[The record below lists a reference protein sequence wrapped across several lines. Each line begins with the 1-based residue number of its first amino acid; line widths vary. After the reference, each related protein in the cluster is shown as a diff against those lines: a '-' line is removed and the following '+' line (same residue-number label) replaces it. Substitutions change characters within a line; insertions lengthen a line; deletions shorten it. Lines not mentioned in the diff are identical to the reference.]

1 MVWLIG
7 VVLFAWTSLY
17 TNILLASEDS
27 ASPFDPASP
36 VTWVS
41 FGVAGVVTLAF
52 AREWV
57 VTGSALRRAEERAAV
72 CEKAL
77 REGSPALAEAN
88 VVQGRMLAYLA
99 EEGRTARREGQS

>member
-1 MVWLIG
+1 MLRVLSGAVIG
-7 VVLFAWTSLY
+7 WVVALPGRLFA
-17 TNILLASEDS
+17 SET

-57 VTGSALRRAEERAAV
+57 VPGSALKRAEGRAELSESAV
-72 CEKAL
+72 RDAA
-77 REGSPALAEAN
+77 PALAASN
-88 VVQGRMLAYLA
+88 LVQGQMLAYLS
-99 EEGRTARREGQS
+99 ERERGVRGEGP

>member
-1 MVWLIG
+1 MIRLLGGAVLGWLAG
-7 VVLFAWTSLY
+7 LTGRLFA
-17 TNILLASEDS
+17 SET

-57 VTGSALRRAEERAAV
+57 VPGSALKRAEERAAV
-72 CEKAL
+72 TESAM
-77 REGSPALAEAN
+77 RGAAPALAEAN

-99 EEGRTARREGQS
+99 EEGRAARKEGPS

>member
-1 MVWLIG
+1 MVRLGLLLGW
-7 VVLFAWTSLY
+7 VAAFAGRMF
-17 TNILLASEDS
+17 ASET

-57 VTGSALRRAEERAAV
+57 VPGSALRRAEDRAAAA
-72 CEKAL
+72 EAAL
-77 REGSPALAEAN
+77 RTSAPALAEAN

-99 EEGRTARREGQS
+99 GEGRAARREGQS

>member
-1 MVWLIG
+1 MIRLLGGAVLGWLVG
-7 VVLFAWTSLY
+7 LTGRLFA
-17 TNILLASEDS
+17 SET

-57 VTGSALRRAEERAAV
+57 VPGSALRRAEDRAAV
-72 CEKAL
+72 SESAT
-77 REGSPALAEAN
+77 RETAPALAEAT
-88 VVQGRMLAYLA
+88 VMQGRMLAWLA
-99 EEGRTARREGQS
+99 EEGRAARRDGQS